1 MSESSLPDSEIDLS
15 RVSSVKVLVP
25 FKRAPP
31 SCPNHL
37 SKLSL

>member
-1 MSESSLPDSEIDLS
+1 MSDSSLLDSE
-15 RVSSVKVLVP
+15 RVFSVKVLVP